1 MSVCLIAA
9 VSKNGVI
16 GNEFNEM
23 PWAPLIEDLK
33 NFREA
38 TTGNIIVMGA
48 RTYESIGS
56 KPLPNRENVVFT
68 RRIKEEYD
76 TKGVK
81 FFSNEVDF
89 LNAYNLEY
97 DDIYII
103 GGSHLFKMFINIADT
118 MLLTE
123 IDKEY
128 VGNIKFPDIEN
139 KEWDRA
145 VIGKGTQEDV
155 SYNFVEYNRKVL

>member
-1 MSVCLIAA
+1 MPLILIAA
-9 VSKNGVI
+9 KASNNVI
-16 GNEFNEM
+16 GTSTNEL
-23 PWAPLIEDLK
+23 PWEPLVEDLK
-33 NFREA
+33 NFRDI

-68 RRIKEEYD
+68 RRIKPEYD

-145 VIGKGTQEDV
+145 VIGKGAQEDV
-155 SYNFVEYNRKVL
+155 SYNFVEYNRKVM